1 MLLSVH
7 GASFRPVAQAR
18 NRVSS
23 LCSPPFPPPAPPSAE
38 PIGSIFQTH
47 VEPALLSAEPQP
59 LCPGSLPWLPCGLR
73 GSPHPSPVCSANT
86 RPSWLNAS
94 QGCSVLSCPTPS
106 PGPFPLLHNFPHPW
120 PIATPQSLST
130 AHPPVGTKCEAGPVV
145 WTSVWCCASGH
156 SPWRPSGRR
165 RPGGQDRLPGVGAP
179 PCCPSNLRPLQGC
192 LRAVQGAECTG
203 P

>member
-1 MLLSVH
+1 MLLLVH

-59 LCPGSLPWLPCGLR
+59 LCRIAALAALWSAWQPSPLTCLLR
-73 GSPHPSPVCSANT
+73 KHQTQLAKCQSGVFSPLLPHPQPGALPSSPQLSSPLAHSNT
-86 RPSWLNAS
+86 PK
-94 QGCSVLSCPTPS
+94 
-106 PGPFPLLHNFPHPW
+106 PLP
-120 PIATPQSLST
+120 T